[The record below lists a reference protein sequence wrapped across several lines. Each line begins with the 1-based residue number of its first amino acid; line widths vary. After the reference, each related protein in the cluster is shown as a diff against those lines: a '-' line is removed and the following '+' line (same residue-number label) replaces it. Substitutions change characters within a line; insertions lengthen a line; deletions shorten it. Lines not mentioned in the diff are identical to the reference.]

1 MKHPT
6 FGLVLASLA
15 LAAASFTANAADRVF
30 SNPAPIAVPGTG
42 SFGPANPH
50 PSNISV
56 TGLSGNVDNV
66 RVSLNN
72 MSHTFPDDID
82 IILQAPNGQQMLL
95 MSDTGSRFDLV
106 GVTLNFS
113 ASAGGGLPNDTQIVS
128 GIYLPTNFNTVGNL
142 EAISNTDL
150 AVFNGPAANANGNW
164 SLYAVDDEAVDI
176 GSIAGGWTL
185 TIAEAQSC
193 ASEGYTSTKL
203 EWCKNICER
212 GLTGATLDIWI
223 HRWITRYRDLPYCA
237 VAAPPPPQS

>member
-1 MKHPT
+1 MKHRT

-30 SNPAPIAVPGTG
+30 SNPAPIAIDD
-42 SFGPANPH
+42 SGPANPY

-56 TGLSGNVDNV
+56 AGLSGNIDNV
-66 RVSLNN
+66 RVTLNN
-72 MSHTFPDDID
+72 MSHTFPRDID

-95 MSDTGSRFDLV
+95 MSDTGTQFDLV

-113 ASAGGGLPNDTQIVS
+113 ASAGGGLPDNAQIVS
-128 GIYLPTNFNTVGNL
+128 GTYLPTNFNTSSS

-150 AVFNGPAANANGNW
+150 AVFNGPASNANGNW
-164 SLYAVDDEAVDI
+164 SLYVVDDFRDDDV

-185 TIAEAQSC
+185 TFAEAQSC
-193 ASEGYTSTKL
+193 ASEGYTATKL

-223 HRWITRYRDLPYCA
+223 HRWVTRYRQLPYCA
-237 VAAPPPPQS
+237 VENVQG

>member
-1 MKHPT
+1 MKHRT

-30 SNPAPIAVPGTG
+30 SNPAPIAIQD
-42 SFGPANPH
+42 SGPANPY

-56 TGLSGNVDNV
+56 AGLSGNIDNV
-66 RVSLNN
+66 RVTLNN

-95 MSDTGSRFDLV
+95 MSDTGGGADLV

-113 ASAGGGLPNDTQIVS
+113 ASAGGGLPDNAQIVS
-128 GIYLPTNFNTVGNL
+128 GTYLPTNFNTSSS

-150 AVFNGPAANANGNW
+150 AVFNGPASNANGNW
-164 SLYAVDDEAVDI
+164 SLYVVDQFLGDV

-185 TIAEAQSC
+185 TFAEAQSEQSC
-193 ASEGYTSTKL
+193 ASEGYIGTKL
-203 EWCKNICER
+203 DWCKNICER

-223 HRWITRYRDLPYCA
+223 HRWITRYRQLPYCA
-237 VAAPPPPQS
+237 I